1 MTASPHGLCRDCGET
16 FDTDGTA
23 RCPACQSPR
32 LICHDELFEL
42 GIAHI
47 DCDAFY
53 AAVEKRDNPDL
64 VDRPVIVGG
73 GRRGVVST
81 ACYIARLYGVGS
93 AMPMFK
99 ALEACPDAVVVRPD
113 MRKYQAVG
121 REVRALMQTVASR
134 IQPVSIDEAYL
145 DLTEAIDGSGAT
157 PAERLAG
164 LARRVEAEIGI
175 TVSIGLS
182 YNKSL
187 AKLGSDFDKP
197 RGFTAVGRAEARSFL
212 APLPVRKIWGVGP
225 AFARRLQRD
234 GINRIGQLQDRS
246 VEELAR
252 RYGSMGRQLARF
264 ARGQDDRKVEPRG
277 ESKSVSSETTLE
289 SNRTDLADLEP
300 VLDRLSQRV
309 AERLERHALAG
320 QTVVLKLKA
329 ADFSLKTRSMTLSS
343 PTQKAAVIN
352 RAGQTL
358 LAREIDGT
366 SYRLIGIG
374 VSKLADASIAD
385 QPDMLEVQRGS
396 P

>member
-1 MTASPHGLCRDCGET
+1 MTMHAPGLCRDCGERLEP
-16 FDTDGTA
+16 GYA
-23 RCPACQSPR
+23 ERCPACSSPR
-32 LICHDELFEL
+32 LIRHNELFEL
-42 GIAHI
+42 SIAHL

-64 VDRPVIVGG
+64 LDKPVIIGG

-121 REVRALMQTVASR
+121 RAVRDMMRELAPHV
-134 IQPVSIDEAYL
+134 QPVSIDEAYL
-145 DLTEAIDGSGAT
+145 DLSDPADPPDVS

-164 LARRVEAEIGI
+164 LARRIETEIGI

-187 AKLGSDFDKP
+187 AKLGSDLDKP
-197 RGFTAVGRAEARSFL
+197 RGFSVVGRAEAQEFL

-234 GINRIGQLQDRS
+234 GINRIGQLQDRT
-246 VEELAR
+246 EDDLAR

-264 ARGQDDRKVEPRG
+264 ALGLDDRKVEPRG
-277 ESKSVSSETTLE
+277 GSKSVSSETTLE
-289 SNRTDLADLEP
+289 SNRASLEDLAP
-300 VLDRLSQRV
+300 VVDRLSERV

-329 ADFSLKTRSMTLSS
+329 ADFSLKTRSVTLSS
-343 PTQKAAVIN
+343 PTGKASVIK
-352 RAGQTL
+352 RAGQAL

-366 SYRLIGIG
+366 QYRLVGIG
-374 VSKLADASIAD
+374 VSKLADAAVAD
-385 QPDMLEVQRGS
+385 PPDMLEAAERSV
-396 P
+396 

>member
-1 MTASPHGLCRDCGET
+1 MNARTPGLCRDCNAP
-16 FDTDGTA
+16 FDGSA
-23 RCPACQSPR
+23 VKRCPSCRSPR
-32 LICHDELFEL
+32 LIRHAELSDL
-42 GIAHI
+42 SIAHL

-53 AAVEKRDNPDL
+53 AAVEKRDNPEL
-64 VDRPVIVGG
+64 VDRPLIIGG

-99 ALEACPDAVVVRPD
+99 ALEACPDAVVMRPN
-113 MRKYQAVG
+113 MQKYQEVG
-121 REVRALMQTVASR
+121 REVRDMMRAVTPR

-145 DLTEAIDGSGAT
+145 DLSEPIEGSAAA
-157 PAERLAG
+157 PAQRLVG
-164 LARRVEAEIGI
+164 LAQRIENEIGI

-197 RGFTAVGRAEARSFL
+197 RGFTLVGRAEAKDFL
-212 APLPVRKIWGVGP
+212 APLSVRKIWGVGP

-246 VEELAR
+246 VEELTK
-252 RYGSMGRQLARF
+252 RYGNMGRQLARF

-277 ESKSVSSETTLE
+277 ESKSVSAETTLE
-289 SNRTDLADLEP
+289 SNRAELADLEP
-300 VLDRLSQRV
+300 VLERLSNRV

-329 ADFSLKTRSMTLSS
+329 ADFSLKTRSMTLAS
-343 PTQKAAVIN
+343 PTQRADVIN
-352 RAGQTL
+352 RAGRTL
-358 LAREIDGT
+358 LTREVDGT
-366 SYRLIGIG
+366 RYRLIGIG
-374 VSKLADASIAD
+374 VSKLADAAVAD
-385 QPDMLEVQRGS
+385 QPDMLEAGGS
-396 P
+396 AS